1 VLPFGRNALGL
12 FANDPNPRRDGEA
25 QFLAGGPAAGV
36 QDVVLQQAEE
46 PIHRGVVRADADGP
60 IDPTKPLF
68 ANARTYFV
76 AWNCG
81 PRSLWT
87 TVPVVQPRRRIAI
100 RSAATARQAFQRD
113 YVTSRR
119 VE

>member
-1 VLPFGRNALGL
+1 
-12 FANDPNPRRDGEA
+12 
-25 QFLAGGPAAGV
+25 
-36 QDVVLQQAEE
+36 
-46 PIHRGVVRADADGP
+46 
-60 IDPTKPLF
+60 LF